1 MICTFFMA
9 ENMDESYVVSSLFFD
24 LLFSLS
30 KYYELWTL
38 ESLRDRH
45 TEYNF
50 IASPYWNIGTVLVSV
65 CHFSITNKL
74 SSSYSWS
81 RVNMAATYTYILW
94 QIRENETYI
103 WFRVFLR
110 TLLPNIWH
118 LECHK
123 TAVRWLEVIVH
134 LEFVLCGYFFSVD
147 GCCGFINEYFYNRLA
162 DVFIKIAY
170 VNYSTL

>member
-1 MICTFFMA
+1 
-9 ENMDESYVVSSLFFD
+9 MDESYVVSSLFFD

-81 RVNMAATYTYILW
+81 RVNMAATYTYIL
-94 QIRENETYI
+94 
-103 WFRVFLR
+103 
-110 TLLPNIWH
+110 
-118 LECHK
+118 
-123 TAVRWLEVIVH
+123 
-134 LEFVLCGYFFSVD
+134 
-147 GCCGFINEYFYNRLA
+147 
-162 DVFIKIAY
+162 
-170 VNYSTL
+170 